1 MSVVF
6 IVSDF
11 ITDEDLFGSQALA
24 MLAAKHDVIA
34 VVPQDPT
41 EAALP
46 AGRGY
51 MQVRDLES
59 GRQVAVSLSPHTRRA
74 YADEM
79 SSRRDALARAFYR
92 VPMDHVFVPTDGSP
106 VEPLLSLFAARMAR

>member
-1 MSVVF
+1 M
-6 IVSDF
+6 
-11 ITDEDLFGSQALA
+11 
-24 MLAAKHDVIA
+24 IA
-34 VVPQDPT
+34 VVPQDAT

-59 GRQVAVSLSPHTRRA
+59 GRQTAVSLSPRTRRA
-74 YADEM
+74 YAVEM
-79 SSRRDALARAFYR
+79 RERREALARAFYR

-106 VEPLLSLFAARMAR
+106 IEPLLSLFAARMAR